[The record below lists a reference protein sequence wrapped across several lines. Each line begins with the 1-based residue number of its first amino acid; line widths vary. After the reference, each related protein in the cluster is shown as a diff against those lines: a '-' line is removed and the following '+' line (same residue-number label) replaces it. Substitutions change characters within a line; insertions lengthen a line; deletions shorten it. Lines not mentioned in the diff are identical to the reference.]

1 MHRLSLRGLETMTL
15 PATPATKGAVERR
28 APGILSPIPSG
39 ARAIVIAVVVVGLVT
54 VFGFVM
60 KAHPVDVSGV
70 VDLNRLRTGLVGALA
85 TGVYHVFSPVP
96 AVLMTVVVA
105 GVIWARTR
113 DLRSAA
119 AFAGVVAGTWLPLA
133 VVKLIV
139 NRPRPES
146 ALLAHAYTP
155 ALTDP
160 SYPSGHT
167 AFVTSLAIA
176 LAMVLGG
183 IRWRTIARTVGALVV
198 AVVAV
203 SLVVDGVH
211 FPSDVVASIVWA
223 LAVAP
228 AVRYLWVDLV
238 MPRLPLVR
246 T

>member
-1 MHRLSLRGLETMTL
+1 MTS
-15 PATPATKGAVERR
+15 PATPATKSAVERR
-28 APGILSPIPSG
+28 AGGILQPTPSG
-39 ARAIVIAVVVVGLVT
+39 VRAIVVAVLVAALVT
-54 VFGFVM
+54 VVGFVM
-60 KAHPVDVSGV
+60 KAHPVDVSGD
-70 VDLNRLRTGLVGALA
+70 VDLNRLRTGLVGALT
-85 TGVYHVFSPVP
+85 TGVYHVFSPLP
-96 AVLMTVVVA
+96 AVLITVVLA
-105 GVIWARTR
+105 AAIWARTK

-176 LAMVLGG
+176 VAMVLGG
-183 IRWRTIARTVGALVV
+183 TRWRTTARTVGAFVV

-203 SLVVDGVH
+203 SLVVDSVH
-211 FPSDVVASIVWA
+211 FPSDVVASIAWA

-238 MPRLPLVR
+238 MPRLPLVG